1 MKDSRA
7 EARLQMAGKLTAER
21 APWDALWQELADV
34 VHPRRGL
41 INTTSNTPD
50 RGKLAELFD
59 GTAMRSNQTLANGQS
74 ARVTPMGARW
84 FVLRPPATLAEKPAA
99 VAWYHRCSEILA
111 GQFAG
116 SNFYG
121 IAQQHYLDRG
131 AFGIAATEVTSGKAG
146 QGLHFRSF
154 PVGTYSVAE
163 NSLGEIDTIVREY
176 SWTPRQIIE
185 AFPDGVPECI
195 TKRAADLD
203 TATVKEKI
211 VHFVMPRQD
220 RDPRKDDAKNKPI
233 ESIHILKNE
242 AIILH
247 ESGFDE
253 MPVPVSRWAQWGA
266 SPYGWA
272 PSYAALPEATQ
283 ANTLEQMLDVATE
296 TSLFPRVLY
305 GSNLKGDIDFRAMGL
320 TCYDSAMGDPP
331 REWMTQG
338 RIDLGEARAEQKR
351 KAIEDS
357 FFVPLFNSVSQLRSD
372 ATAEQV
378 RAILGESR
386 ELFHPIF
393 SQLCREFLIPVLRR
407 SFALLLRQG
416 AFPPPPPDVVQ
427 RDDLGNYIADPGVEF
442 VSAMALALEQS
453 HLANLNDIL
462 VTAAPLAAQDPSMLD
477 VFDWDQILPTLARA
491 KGLPEAFIRTPEAV
505 NAIRESRA
513 QAQQAQQ
520 IQAAAAT
527 VKDLGGI
534 DAVQNAAGSLPAQN

>member
-1 MKDSRA
+1 MKDARA
-7 EARLQMAGKLTAER
+7 EKLLQMAGKLTAER

-41 INTTSNTPD
+41 INTISNTPD
-50 RGKLAELFD
+50 RSKLAELFD

-111 GQFAG
+111 GQFAA

-131 AFGIAATEVTSGKAG
+131 AFGIAATEVTSGKGG

-185 AFPDGVPECI
+185 AFPDGVPEAV
-195 TKRAADLD
+195 TKRAADPD
-203 TATVKEKI
+203 TANTKEKL

-220 RDPRKDDAKNKPI
+220 RDPRKDDSKNKPI
-233 ESIHILKNE
+233 ASFHILRNE
-242 AIILH
+242 SVILH

-253 MPVPVSRWAQWGA
+253 MPVPVSRWAQWGE

-283 ANTLEQMLDVATE
+283 ANVLEQMMDVATE
-296 TSLFPRVLY
+296 TALFPRILY
-305 GSNLKGDIDFRAMGL
+305 GSNMKGDIDFRAMGL
-320 TCYDSAMGDPP
+320 TCYDSTMGDPP

-338 RIDLGEARAEQKR
+338 RIDLAEARAERKR

-357 FFVPLFNSVSQLRSD
+357 YFVPLFNAVSQLRSD

-393 SQLCREFLIPVLRR
+393 SQLCREFLIPILRR

-462 VTAAPLAAQDPSMLD
+462 QTVMPMAASDPSILD
-477 VFDWDQILPTLARA
+477 PFDWDQIIPYLMRT
-491 KGLPEAFIRTPEAV
+491 KGQPESFIRPPEAI
-505 NAIRESRA
+505 NSIREGRA

-520 IQAAAAT
+520 AQAAAAT

-534 DAVQNAAGSLPAQN
+534 DAVQNAAGALPAQN